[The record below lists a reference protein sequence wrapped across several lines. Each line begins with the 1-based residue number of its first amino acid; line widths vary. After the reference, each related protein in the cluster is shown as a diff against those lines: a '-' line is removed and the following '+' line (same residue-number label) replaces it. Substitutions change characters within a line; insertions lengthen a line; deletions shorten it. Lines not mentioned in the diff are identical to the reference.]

1 MAIFSLRARI
11 FFRLFE
17 QISDRRLTHL
27 LTEKIERGGHL
38 VYSRFHIA
46 SYHSTVW
53 KRLLPQLLILRF
65 RAQRERQ
72 RMPARPSPFE
82 VGFAP
87 TLRRPTMGQLLFC
100 WHAPVRCQASVL
112 TFSGPNRVGSKAR
125 RAARGARTVF
135 FVCHGKRAILENFES
150 KSERQFD
157 QQLPQHHQRIS
168 VYAVIVFE

>member
-125 RAARGARTVF
+125 RAARGGAHRLL
-135 FVCHGKRAILENFES
+135 C
-150 KSERQFD
+150 
-157 QQLPQHHQRIS
+157 LPWETRNS
-168 VYAVIVFE
+168 